1 MVGIQP
7 LFLVIF
13 VRKRNFL
20 IEGAIIIVF
29 FFFLSRF
36 PGKTSGAPAQLTIF
50 YGGAVNIFDD
60 ITPEKVH
67 SLSLF

>member
-20 IEGAIIIVF
+20 IEGAIIIV

>member
-7 LFLVIF
+7 FFFFF
-13 VRKRNFL
+13 VARKRNFL
-20 IEGAIIIVF
+20 IEGAIMF
-29 FFFLSRF
+29 FCFFFLSRF

-50 YGGAVNIFDD
+50 YGGAVNVFDD